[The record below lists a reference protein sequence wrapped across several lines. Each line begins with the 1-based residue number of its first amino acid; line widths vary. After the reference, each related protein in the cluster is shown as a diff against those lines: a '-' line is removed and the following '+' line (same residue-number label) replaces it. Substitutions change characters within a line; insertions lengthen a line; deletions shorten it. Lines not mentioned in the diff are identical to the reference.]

1 MHALSRDVFM
11 LAGPPS
17 LVSVHPN
24 TTIRLGPFRVPP
36 RLREPSWLHSA
47 NIWSLGLLLPK
58 RHRFCAIFSILLYY
72 IIPGA
77 GPICWMG
84 KASSCW
90 LTWGAEIAVP
100 SPHAPIS
107 RLLVPQPDLG
117 AAGVRPA
124 LRCLQLLLLPFFFFF
139 LVFPDPSCGA
149 QGRARDRA
157 AKGRWS
163 KLRSMDM

>member
-1 MHALSRDVFM
+1 MHALSRDVFV

-17 LVSVHPN
+17 LLSVHPN

-36 RLREPSWLHSA
+36 RLREPSWLDSA

-58 RHRFCAIFSILLYY
+58 RHRFCAIFSISLYY

-100 SPHAPIS
+100 SPHALSAGFLFPS
-107 RLLVPQPDLG
+107 QTWEQLVFVQPSDVSSCSCFL
-117 AAGVRPA
+117 
-124 LRCLQLLLLPFFFFF
+124 FFFF

-149 QGRARDRA
+149 QGRASDRA